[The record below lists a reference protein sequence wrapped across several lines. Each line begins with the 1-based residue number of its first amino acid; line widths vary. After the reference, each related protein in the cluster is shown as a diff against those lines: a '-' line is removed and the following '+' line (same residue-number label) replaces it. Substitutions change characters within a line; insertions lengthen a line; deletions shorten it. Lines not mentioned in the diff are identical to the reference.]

1 METIWIVD
9 HYSSE
14 PKYGGIARQYD
25 FAMELSKRGYR
36 VVIISSAFSH
46 YTHSY
51 IFDETLQ
58 IEQIAGN
65 AHYVYLKTHAYSA
78 NSGIHR
84 ILNMFS
90 FYRAVLKNY
99 KKIALQLGAPD
110 VVEGCSVHPL
120 TWMAAQKIAKHF
132 KAPFIVEVRDLWPEM
147 WLLNGEKGKF
157 DPMVIF
163 FGAIEKWA
171 YKKADKII
179 YSMLYGDRYICGKLG
194 FPKEK
199 ITLIGQPMDCARYD
213 KSAKE
218 NADMIPKDIL
228 TFMQD
233 SFVCVFT
240 GYYMEY
246 EGVYV
251 MLEAAKLCEER
262 GLAIK
267 MVFVGSG
274 AEQDGMRSYKEK
286 HFLHNVYIG
295 GRISKEAIPALLRR
309 SDICMAHCANKTHE
323 EAFKYGI
330 SKNKVNEYLY
340 SKACVIYGRNDPDD
354 PVAKSG
360 AGYVIPPFNA
370 HALADTIEKIYRMTP
385 EERKEHGEN
394 GTKYIVENHRVDML
408 VNKLLAAYGL
418 KDKEK

>member
-1 METIWIVD
+1 MKTIWIVD

-36 VVIISSAFSH
+36 VVIISSGFSH

-51 IFDETLQ
+51 ISDETLY
-58 IEQIAGN
+58 IEQIADN
-65 AHYVYLKTHAYSA
+65 AQYVYLKTHAYSA
-78 NSGIHR
+78 NGGIHR

-90 FYRAVLKNY
+90 FYRAVLHNY
-99 KKIALQLGAPD
+99 KKIASEFGTPD

-120 TWMAAQKIAKHF
+120 AWVAAQKIAKHY
-132 KAPFIVEVRDLWPEM
+132 KVPFIAEVRDLWPEM
-147 WLLNGEKGKF
+147 WLLNGEKSKF
-157 DPMVIF
+157 DPMVVF
-163 FGAIEKWA
+163 FGTIERWT

-179 YSMLYGDRYICGKLG
+179 YSMLYGERYICDKLG
-194 FPKEK
+194 LSKEK
-199 ITLIGQPMDCARYD
+199 VALIGQPMDCARYD
-213 KSAKE
+213 KSAEE
-218 NADMIPKDIL
+218 NASLIPKEIL
-228 TFMQD
+228 SFIQD

-262 GLAIK
+262 GIPIK

-274 AEQDGMRSYKEK
+274 AQRNGMLSYKEK
-286 HFLHNVYIG
+286 YSLQNVYIG
-295 GRISKEAIPALLRR
+295 DRISKEAIPALLRH

-330 SKNKVNEYLY
+330 SKNKVNEYMY

-360 AGYVIPPFNA
+360 AGYVIPPFDA
-370 HALADTIEKIYRMTP
+370 HALADRIEKIYRMTS
-385 EERKEHGEN
+385 EERKIYGEN
-394 GTKYIVENHRVDML
+394 GTKYIIENHRVDML
-408 VNKLLAAYGL
+408 VDKLLTIYGFEN
-418 KDKEK
+418 KES